1 MYSLNSVI
9 LLSIYLY
16 FKKKEKSS
24 SSDEPYIMKKNIIKF
39 YSYYYI
45 PFTLHKIKIIT
56 KLYLN
61 LFLISPITSFN
72 NDSLLVSYQTPFI
85 LFLNH
90 VN

>member
-1 MYSLNSVI
+1 M
-9 LLSIYLY
+9 
-16 FKKKEKSS
+16 EKGS

-45 PFTLHKIKIIT
+45 PFTLHKIKIKIIT

-61 LFLISPITSFN
+61 LFLISSITSSN
-72 NDSLLVSYQTPFI
+72 NELLLVSYQTAFI

>member
-61 LFLISPITSFN
+61 LF
-72 NDSLLVSYQTPFI
+72 FI
-85 LFLNH
+85 IFHYVLFLSQKWRKAH
-90 VN
+90 QMMSRIL

>member
-1 MYSLNSVI
+1 M
-9 LLSIYLY
+9 
-16 FKKKEKSS
+16 EKGPPF
-24 SSDEPYIMKKNIIKF
+24 DEPYIMKKNIIKF